1 MIACLFYSF
10 RRHLD
15 RFKLTAVYW
24 AFVGTLT
31 GSNSLRFIGCSKHV
45 YNIIEQ
51 FKHDK
56 YNRLVRLL
64 VYY

>member
-15 RFKLTAVYW
+15 RLRLNAAYW
-24 AFVGTLT
+24 LFET
-31 GSNSLRFIGCSKHV
+31 GI

-51 FKHDK
+51 FKHAK

-64 VYY
+64 V